1 MSLTERMPALVG
13 VITLAAGTLLAAAPH
28 LTTKPLGLEGQETPM
43 RLVGLAD
50 LALVPGLL
58 RGEPRW
64 PWMFGRA
71 ALNLGQAAYFHGVAD
86 RSSSPGLVRGID
98 PGWRPSRSPTAP
110 PVSRCGAASA
120 RGRKF
125 CVESASARVVAAGP
139 AETRRTCGR
148 AH

>member
-1 MSLTERMPALVG
+1 MPPGGADGANRAERERTGQPHHEPRRMDLTERLPAVVG
-13 VITLAAGTLLAAAPH
+13 VITLAVGAALAAAPEF
-28 LTTKPLGLEGQETPM
+28 TTKPLGLEGQETPM

-86 RSSSPGLVRGID
+86 RSSSPGLVRGIGSGLASLTLVD
-98 PGWRPSRSPTAP
+98 
-110 PVSRCGAASA
+110 GAVGLALR
-120 RGRKF
+120 RG
-125 CVESASARVVAAGP
+125 
-139 AETRRTCGR
+139 
-148 AH
+148 

>member
-1 MSLTERMPALVG
+1 MDLTERLPPLVG
-13 VITLAAGTLLAAAPH
+13 VITLAAGAFLAAAPQ

-86 RSSSPGLVRGID
+86 RSSSPGLVRGIGSGLAALTLPD
-98 PGWRPSRSPTAP
+98 AATALAL
-110 PVSRCGAASA
+110 R
-120 RGRKF
+120 RG
-125 CVESASARVVAAGP
+125 
-139 AETRRTCGR
+139 
-148 AH
+148 